1 MKGLGTIVNVAAV
14 IAGSGIGLLIKNGL
28 RQRFQDILM
37 QACGIATIFIGIGG
51 ALTGLLKITP
61 QGALETQNTMLLVFS
76 LVLGSLLGEA
86 LNIEL
91 HMEHLGD
98 TLKALVNAKKDT
110 QFVNGF
116 VTATLVIC
124 IGAMAIVGSIQDG
137 LTGDYTMLL
146 AKSLLDFVIVMV
158 FASTLGIGVM
168 FAAIPLGVYQGGI
181 TLGASL
187 ISGYMNESLI
197 SNLSCIGSVLIFCVG
212 VNLAFKKMIKV
223 GNMLPAILV
232 PIVYNFLTFLH

>member
-1 MKGLGTIVNVAAV
+1 M
-14 IAGSGIGLLIKNGL
+14 
-28 RQRFQDILM
+28 
-37 QACGIATIFIGIGG
+37 
-51 ALTGLLKITP
+51 
-61 QGALETQNTMLLVFS
+61 
-76 LVLGSLLGEA
+76 
-86 LNIEL
+86 
-91 HMEHLGD
+91 
-98 TLKALVNAKKDT
+98 
-110 QFVNGF
+110 NGF

-187 ISGYMNESLI
+187 ISGYMNETLI

-232 PIVYNFLTFLH
+232 PIAYNFLSFLH